1 MSYQSLNTILELAEK
16 NQIPFWEA
24 VAQEDLTERL
34 VTLDES
40 LKKMLELY
48 LAMKQADADYDAS
61 LHSSSGM
68 VGGQGARVHE
78 YYQTKH
84 SLCGDF
90 IGTIVERAIKMGESN
105 ACMRRIVAAPTAGSC
120 GVMPAVLL
128 SIQERESIPDIEM
141 AKAMFVAAGVGE
153 VIANRAFIAGAAG
166 GCQAEIGTA
175 SAMAAAAAAFLMGGD
190 NTSIIH
196 ASALALKNL
205 LGLACDPVG
214 GLVEVPCVKRNVV
227 GAVNAMTS
235 ADLALAG
242 VRSQIPPDEVI
253 DAMRTIGVSLPS
265 AIRETGEGGLA
276 ITPTGARMTKH
287 LKEKLKF

>member
-1 MSYQSLNTILELAEK
+1 
-16 NQIPFWEA
+16 
-24 VAQEDLTERL
+24 
-34 VTLDES
+34 
-40 LKKMLELY
+40 MLELY
-48 LAMKQADADYDAS
+48 LAMKQADIDYDAS

-68 VGGQGARVHE
+68 VGGQSARIHE
-78 YYQTKH
+78 YYTTKK
-84 SLCGDF
+84 SLCGTF

-120 GVMPAVLL
+120 GVMPAVLI

-166 GCQAEIGTA
+166 GCQAEIGAA
-175 SAMAAAAAAFLMGGD
+175 SAMTAAAAASLMGGD
-190 NTSIIH
+190 NESIVH

-253 DAMRTIGVSLPS
+253 DAMRTIGISLPS

-276 ITPTGARMTKH
+276 ITPTGARLTKH
-287 LKEKLKF
+287 LKENLKF